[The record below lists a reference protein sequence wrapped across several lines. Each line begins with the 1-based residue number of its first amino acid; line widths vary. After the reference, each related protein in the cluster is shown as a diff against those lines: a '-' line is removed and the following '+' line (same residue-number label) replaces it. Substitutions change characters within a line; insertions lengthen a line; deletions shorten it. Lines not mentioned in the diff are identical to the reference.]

1 MTATEK
7 IFVAGESSERTGC
20 QRIRLSPEDVEETLR
35 SVPSAAGRGV
45 FPAERH
51 LVIRCVVLQKATAE
65 VMP

>member
-1 MTATEK
+1 MTATEE

-45 FPAERH
+45 FRNDIPSSAVWFYR
-51 LVIRCVVLQKATAE
+51 RQQ
-65 VMP
+65 PR